1 MVIKKGISTTKVVE
15 KGDEMSKKLYVGN
28 LSYKAT
34 EDDLRGLFK
43 EFETVSEVNLVVDR
57 GTERSRGF
65 GFVTLSS
72 DDDAAK
78 AIESLNGTKLHDREI
93 VVNEARPRENRP
105 RQGGGGGFKQDR
117 GGFGGRK
124 KSPRW

>member
-1 MVIKKGISTTKVVE
+1 
-15 KGDEMSKKLYVGN
+15 MSKKLYVGN

-43 EFETVSEVNLVVDR
+43 EFETVTEVNLVVDR

-78 AIESLNGTKLHDREI
+78 AIDSLNGAKLHDREI

-105 RQGGGGGFKQDR
+105 RQGGGGGG